1 MTISDKLTLSR
12 AFVAPYFAVW
22 SVCDNTITRLILLIL
37 LVCGCITDWLD
48 GYIARRTNQ
57 ISDFGKVMDPLTD
70 KILVCSLLIAF
81 AVHPELSVP
90 AWMVILIIWREF
102 SVTGVREM
110 GLLSGKK
117 IPAAMSGKI
126 KTILQMVFL
135 VIVALA
141 LYISAVTGH
150 GAAFLKHFSW
160 WGALVLVI
168 ISLASAIEY
177 FLHWRTLK

>member
-12 AFVAPYFAVW
+12 VFIAPYFALW

-37 LVCGCITDWLD
+37 LVAGCVTDWLD
-48 GYIARRTNQ
+48 GYIARRANQ
-57 ISDFGKVMDPLTD
+57 VSDFGKVMDPLTD
-70 KILVCSLLIAF
+70 KILICSLLIAF

-102 SVTGVREM
+102 SVTGLREM

-126 KTILQMVFL
+126 KTVLQMVFL
-135 VIVALA
+135 VVVALA
-141 LYISAVTGH
+141 LYVSGVTGY
-150 GAAFLKHFSW
+150 GSAFLKHFSW
-160 WGALVLVI
+160 WGTLILVI

-177 FLHWRTLK
+177 LLHWRIQ